1 MVESKAKATT
11 SRAKIAHKLARYFRA
26 TPVHLSGL
34 SGASDPSVSHLSN
47 AHIIQLLEVLL
58 REDSETAPRLGI
70 PPMTRRTTS
79 KEPMFSL
86 KPQQE
91 EPQLRLDL
99 LLFCSPAPTEEEELL
114 SLRDSPQETS
124 L

>member
-11 SRAKIAHKLARYFRA
+11 SRAKIAHKLARYYRA
-26 TPVHLSGL
+26 TAVHLSGL

-47 AHIIQLLEVLL
+47 AHIIQPLEVLP
-58 REDSETAPRLGI
+58 REDSEIAPRLGI

-79 KEPMFSL
+79 KEPMPS
-86 KPQQE
+86 PSPPQE
-91 EPQLRLDL
+91 EPQCSLDL
-99 LLFCSPAPTEEEELL
+99 LLLCSLVPTEEEELL
-114 SLRDSPQETS
+114 SLRGSPQETS

>member
-11 SRAKIAHKLARYFRA
+11 SRAKIAHKLARYYRA

-34 SGASDPSVSHLSN
+34 SGASDPSVSHLSK
-47 AHIIQLLEVLL
+47 AHIIQPLEVLP
-58 REDSETAPRLGI
+58 REDLETAPTLGI

-79 KEPMFSL
+79 KEPITSPSPPL
-86 KPQQE
+86 E
-91 EPQLRLDL
+91 EPQFSLDL
-99 LLFCSPAPTEEEELL
+99 LLLSSLVPTGEEESL
-114 SLRDSPQETS
+114 SSRDSPQETS